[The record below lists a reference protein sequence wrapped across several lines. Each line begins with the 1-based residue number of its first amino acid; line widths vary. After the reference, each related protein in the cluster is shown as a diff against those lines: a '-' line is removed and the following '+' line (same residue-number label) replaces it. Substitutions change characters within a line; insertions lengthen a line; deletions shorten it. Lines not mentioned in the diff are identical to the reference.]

1 VLGPGDFIGVVS
13 SMSGHSQIETAIAV
27 TDVTLISVR
36 RDQYSELIEKNT
48 PVAMKIIYSFTRKM
62 RYLDEAL
69 TRITLKKTSR
79 RTYAPL

>member
-1 VLGPGDFIGVVS
+1 
-13 SMSGHSQIETAIAV
+13 M
-27 TDVTLISVR
+27 R

-69 TRITLKKTSR
+69 TRITLKKNVESDITHLFNIGEYYEIGRASWR
-79 RTYAPL
+79 ERV